1 MGKQVSEDR
10 DLLISLSEAVV
21 LLLDNSL
28 HRPSIE
34 RHNLIR
40 SNLHEAIQTKK
51 RDQRDRMT
59 EKRDGPR

>member
-1 MGKQVSEDR
+1 MSRDR

-21 LLLDNSL
+21 LLLDLSL
-28 HRPSIE
+28 HRPSLE

-51 RDQRDRMT
+51 RDQKDRET
-59 EKRDGPR
+59 ENRDGLK